1 MKSKLRNKFVSEKLK
16 MYSMKQSKE
25 LVIGFVFSFLRT
37 SMEILGPI
45 VIGYV
50 LNEFVAKNNI
60 SGNFLTIIKY
70 LAFYLV
76 IYVACGIFSNLSMIY
91 FELAANNVT
100 YFVQN
105 DIYKHINELPIEYF
119 DNLAAGSIVS
129 RITND
134 TMRLKIMFQL
144 ILADIATAA
153 IMIIAIYIM
162 MVVTN
167 IEVSLMLLILF
178 PLVFLIFYDYRYK
191 SAKHNNRIRHLV
203 SKINANINENI
214 NNMEII
220 QALNVKKTIK
230 DKFDKIN
237 KEIFSNNLALTK
249 LRSYGGYRA
258 IDIIGL
264 LSTVI
269 ILFYFGYG
277 HITKNYPVTVG
288 GLYIIIDYTSKIFSN
303 VSVIVTRFGDMEQA
317 YASASHIFDIM
328 KLDTIEK
335 SDGVIDKLE
344 GNIEFKNVYFAYDK
358 NDVLKNVSFKIPKS
372 TSAAFVG
379 TTGSGKS
386 TILNLILKFY
396 DVKSGEILVDGVN
409 INDLNEDVLREDFAV
424 VLQDP
429 FLFETTLKENI
440 TLDKDYSD
448 EEVINA
454 LEELGCYTLLKKG
467 LNEQIKEKG
476 SNLSQGER
484 QLISFARAYIRN
496 PRVLILDEATS
507 NIDTET
513 EQIIQQPLEKLKYSR
528 TTLIVAHRLSTIRN
542 VDKIFALSNGKII
555 ESGTH
560 DELLEKD
567 GFYKQMYD
575 EQSAN

>member
-70 LAFYLV
+70 LAIYLV

-167 IEVSLMLLILF
+167 IKVSLMLLILF

-191 SAKHNNRIRHLV
+191 SAKHNKRIRHLV

>member
-25 LVIGFVFSFLRT
+25 LVIGFVFSLLRT

-45 VIGYV
+45 VIGFV
-50 LNEFVAKNNI
+50 LNEYVAKNNI
-60 SGNFLTIIKY
+60 VGNFSSIIKY
-70 LAFYLV
+70 LAIYLV

-144 ILADIATAA
+144 ILADITTAA
-153 IMIIAIYIM
+153 IMIVAIYIM

-167 IEVSLMLLILF
+167 IKVSLMLLILF

-191 SAKHNNRIRHLV
+191 SAKHNKRIRHLV

-230 DKFDKIN
+230 NKFDKIN
-237 KEIFSNNLALTK
+237 KEIFGNNLALTK

-277 HITKNYPVTVG
+277 QITKSYPVTVG
-288 GLYIIIDYTSKIFSN
+288 GLYIIIDYNSKIFSN

-328 KLDTIEK
+328 KLDTMEK
-335 SDGVIDKLE
+335 SDGVIDGLE

-358 NDVLKNVSFKIPKS
+358 NDVLKDVSFKIPKS

-396 DVKSGEILVDGVN
+396 DVKSGEILIDGVN
-409 INDLNEDVLREDFAV
+409 INDLNEDILRENFAV

-429 FLFETTLKENI
+429 FLFETTLKETI
-440 TLDKDYSD
+440 TLDKDYTD
-448 EEVINA
+448 EEVITA

-467 LNEQIKEKG
+467 LNEPIKEKG

-496 PRVLILDEATS
+496 PRILILDEATS

-560 DELLEKD
+560 NELLLKD

-575 EQSAN
+575 EQSST

>member
-191 SAKHNNRIRHLV
+191 SAKHNKRIRHLV

-335 SDGVIDKLE
+335 SDGVIEDLK
-344 GNIEFKNVYFAYDK
+344 GDIEFNNVYFAYDK
-358 NDVLKNVSFKIPKS
+358 NDVLKDISFKIPKS

-396 DVKSGEILVDGVN
+396 DVKSGEILIDGIN
-409 INDLNEDVLREDFAV
+409 INNLNEDIMRENFAV

-448 EEVINA
+448 EEVIHA

-467 LNEQIKEKG
+467 LNEPIKEKG

-496 PRVLILDEATS
+496 PRILILDEATS

-560 DELLEKD
+560 DELLLKD

-575 EQSAN
+575 EQSSN

>member
-1 MKSKLRNKFVSEKLK
+1 MYKKFYWFLKYYKNK
-16 MYSMKQSKE
+16 
-25 LVIGFVFSFLRT
+25 
-37 SMEILGPI
+37 
-45 VIGYV
+45 
-50 LNEFVAKNNI
+50 
-60 SGNFLTIIKY
+60 
-70 LAFYLV
+70 
-76 IYVACGIFSNLSMIY
+76 
-91 FELAANNVT
+91 
-100 YFVQN
+100 
-105 DIYKHINELPIEYF
+105 
-119 DNLAAGSIVS
+119 
-129 RITND
+129 
-134 TMRLKIMFQL
+134 L
-144 ILADIATAA
+144 ILAITFLLLSDLVGLIPPYITGKLTDRVLNDSIKLKPFLIILLIDVLIIGIKYFFAMGWCYYTFRASNEIDYVTRNRLMDKYLNESMKYFQTFKTGELMNRATGDVNSLSDLMGFGTLTFFDSTVFPLFIIIIMMIVVDVRLTLVSIIPLPILAFLCLKIGRKIHEKYSIVQSTFDKLNNSVLEDVEGIRIIRVFGIKDARYFSFKNRSKMLVQKNMDVVKYRAMMAPFQRIIPA
-153 IMIIAIYIM
+153 ITFVIAIGYG
-162 MVVTN
+162 
-167 IEVSLMLLILF
+167 SYLISKNEIS
-178 PLVFLIFYDYRYK
+178 VGQ
-191 SAKHNNRIRHLV
+191 LV
-203 SKINANINENI
+203 SFTYYLNMLIWPMYALGNFINVYQQADASMDRIDNILDYKDDLDLNEDYKKVSDIESVKFENYSFKYPYAEETALENI
-214 NNMEII
+214 TFELKKNMR
-220 QALNVKKTIK
+220 V
-230 DKFDKIN
+230 
-237 KEIFSNNLALTK
+237 
-249 LRSYGGYRA
+249 A
-258 IDIIGL
+258 I
-264 LSTVI
+264 
-269 ILFYFGYG
+269 
-277 HITKNYPVTVG
+277 VG
-288 GLYIIIDYTSKIFSN
+288 K
-303 VSVIVTRFGDMEQA
+303 
-317 YASASHIFDIM
+317 
-328 KLDTIEK
+328 
-335 SDGVIDKLE
+335 
-344 GNIEFKNVYFAYDK
+344 
-358 NDVLKNVSFKIPKS
+358 
-372 TSAAFVG
+372 
-379 TTGSGKS
+379 TGSGKS

>member
-16 MYSMKQSKE
+16 MYSIKQSKE
-25 LVIGFVFSFLRT
+25 LIIGFVFSLLRT
-37 SMEILGPI
+37 AMEILGPI
-45 VIGYV
+45 VIGFV
-50 LNEFVAKNNI
+50 LNEYIAKNKI
-60 SGNFLTIIKY
+60 VGNFSTIVKY
-70 LAFYLV
+70 LAIYLV

-144 ILADIATAA
+144 ILADITTAA

-167 IEVSLMLLILF
+167 LKVSLMLLILF
-178 PLVFLIFYDYRYK
+178 PLVFFIFYDYRFK
-191 SAKHNNRIRHLV
+191 SAKHNKRIRHLV
-203 SKINANINENI
+203 SKINASINENI

-220 QALNVKKTIK
+220 QALNVKETIK
-230 DKFDKIN
+230 EKFDKIN
-237 KEIFSNNLALTK
+237 KEIFDNNIALTK

-277 HITKNYPVTVG
+277 QITKSYPVTVG

-328 KLDTIEK
+328 KLDKIEK
-335 SDGVIDKLE
+335 SEGVIENVD

-358 NDVLKNVSFKIPKS
+358 NDVLKDISFKIHKS

-396 DVKSGEILVDGVN
+396 DVKSGEILIDGEN
-409 INDLNEDVLREDFAV
+409 INNLNEDILRENFAV

-440 TLDKDYSD
+440 TLDKEYSD
-448 EEVINA
+448 EEVIKA

-467 LNEQIKEKG
+467 LNEPIKEKG

-496 PRVLILDEATS
+496 PKILILDEATS

-513 EQIIQQPLEKLKYSR
+513 EQIIQKPLEKLKYSR

-560 DELLEKD
+560 EELLSKE
-567 GFYKQMYD
+567 GFYKQMYE
-575 EQSAN
+575 EQSSI

>member
-50 LNEFVAKNNI
+50 LNEFVVKNNI

-191 SAKHNNRIRHLV
+191 SAKHNKRIRHLV

>member
-25 LVIGFVFSFLRT
+25 LVIGFVFSLLRT

-45 VIGYV
+45 VIGFV

-60 SGNFLTIIKY
+60 VGNFSSIIKY
-70 LAFYLV
+70 LAIYLV

-144 ILADIATAA
+144 ILADITTAA
-153 IMIIAIYIM
+153 IMIVAIYIM

-167 IEVSLMLLILF
+167 IKVSLMLLILF

-191 SAKHNNRIRHLV
+191 SAKHNKRIRHLV

-230 DKFDKIN
+230 NKFDKIN
-237 KEIFSNNLALTK
+237 KEIFDNNLALTK

-264 LSTVI
+264 LSTII

-277 HITKNYPVTVG
+277 QITKSYPVTVG

-328 KLDTIEK
+328 KLDKIEK
-335 SDGVIDKLE
+335 SDGVIDVLE

-358 NDVLKNVSFKIPKS
+358 NDVLKDVSFKIPKS

-396 DVKSGEILVDGVN
+396 DVKSGEILIDGVN
-409 INDLNEDVLREDFAV
+409 INNLNEDILRENFAV

-429 FLFETTLKENI
+429 FLFKTTLKENI

-467 LNEQIKEKG
+467 LNEPIKEKG

-496 PRVLILDEATS
+496 PRILILDEATS

-560 DELLEKD
+560 DELLLKD

-575 EQSAN
+575 EQSSI

>member
-191 SAKHNNRIRHLV
+191 SAKHNKRIRHLV

-358 NDVLKNVSFKIPKS
+358 NDVLKNISFKIPKS

-409 INDLNEDVLREDFAV
+409 INDLNEDVLKEDFAV

>member
-91 FELAANNVT
+91 FELTANNVT

-191 SAKHNNRIRHLV
+191 SAKHNKRIRHLV

-335 SDGVIDKLE
+335 SDGVIEDLK
-344 GNIEFKNVYFAYDK
+344 GDIEFKNVYFAYDK
-358 NDVLKNVSFKIPKS
+358 SDVLKDISFKIPKS

-396 DVKSGEILVDGVN
+396 DVKSGEILIDGVN
-409 INDLNEDVLREDFAV
+409 INNLNEDIMRENFAV

-448 EEVINA
+448 EEVIHA
-454 LEELGCYTLLKKG
+454 LEGLGCYTLLKKG
-467 LNEQIKEKG
+467 LNEPIKEKG

-496 PRVLILDEATS
+496 PRILILDEATS

-560 DELLEKD
+560 DELLLKD

-575 EQSAN
+575 EQSSI

>member
-25 LVIGFVFSFLRT
+25 LVIGFVFSLLRT

-45 VIGYV
+45 VIGFV

-60 SGNFLTIIKY
+60 VGNFSSIIKY
-70 LAFYLV
+70 LAIYLV

-167 IEVSLMLLILF
+167 IKVSLMLLILF
-178 PLVFLIFYDYRYK
+178 PLVFIIFYDYRYK
-191 SAKHNNRIRHLV
+191 SAKHNKRIRHLV

-237 KEIFSNNLALTK
+237 KEIFDNNLALTK

-277 HITKNYPVTVG
+277 QITKSYPVTVG

-409 INDLNEDVLREDFAV
+409 INDLNEDILRENFAV

-467 LNEQIKEKG
+467 INEQIKEKG

-513 EQIIQQPLEKLKYSR
+513 EQIIQQPLEKLKYLR

>member
-1 MKSKLRNKFVSEKLK
+1 
-16 MYSMKQSKE
+16 
-25 LVIGFVFSFLRT
+25 
-37 SMEILGPI
+37 
-45 VIGYV
+45 
-50 LNEFVAKNNI
+50 
-60 SGNFLTIIKY
+60 
-70 LAFYLV
+70 
-76 IYVACGIFSNLSMIY
+76 
-91 FELAANNVT
+91 
-100 YFVQN
+100 
-105 DIYKHINELPIEYF
+105 
-119 DNLAAGSIVS
+119 
-129 RITND
+129 
-134 TMRLKIMFQL
+134 
-144 ILADIATAA
+144 ADITTAT
-153 IMIIAIYIM
+153 IMIVAIYIM

-167 IEVSLMLLILF
+167 IKVSLMLLILF

-191 SAKHNNRIRHLV
+191 SAKHNKRIRHLV

-230 DKFDKIN
+230 NKFDKIN
-237 KEIFSNNLALTK
+237 KEIFDNNLALTK

-277 HITKNYPVTVG
+277 QITKSYPVTVG

-335 SDGVIDKLE
+335 SDGVIDGLE

-358 NDVLKNVSFKIPKS
+358 NDVLKDVSFKIPKS

-396 DVKSGEILVDGVN
+396 DVKSGEILIDGVN
-409 INDLNEDVLREDFAV
+409 INDLNEDILRENFAV

-440 TLDKDYSD
+440 TLDKDYTD
-448 EEVINA
+448 EEVITA

-467 LNEQIKEKG
+467 LNEPIKEKG

-496 PRVLILDEATS
+496 PRILILDEATS

-560 DELLEKD
+560 DELLLKD

-575 EQSAN
+575 EQSSI

>member
-70 LAFYLV
+70 LAIYLV

-191 SAKHNNRIRHLV
+191 SAKHNKRIRHLV

>member
-91 FELAANNVT
+91 FELTANNVT

-191 SAKHNNRIRHLV
+191 SAKHNKRIRHLV

>member
-167 IEVSLMLLILF
+167 IKVSLMLLILF

-191 SAKHNNRIRHLV
+191 SAKHNKRIRHLV

>member
-25 LVIGFVFSFLRT
+25 LVIGFVFYFLRT

-191 SAKHNNRIRHLV
+191 SAKHNKRIRHLV

>member
-25 LVIGFVFSFLRT
+25 LVIGFVFSLLRT

-45 VIGYV
+45 VIGFV

-60 SGNFLTIIKY
+60 VGNFSSIIKY
-70 LAFYLV
+70 LAIYLV
-76 IYVACGIFSNLSMIY
+76 IYVVCGIFSNLSMIY

-144 ILADIATAA
+144 ILADITTAA

-167 IEVSLMLLILF
+167 IKVSLMLLILF

-191 SAKHNNRIRHLV
+191 SAKHNKRIRHLV

-230 DKFDKIN
+230 NKFDKIN
-237 KEIFSNNLALTK
+237 KEIFDNNLALTK

-277 HITKNYPVTVG
+277 QITKSYPVTVG

-328 KLDTIEK
+328 KLDTIVK
-335 SDGVIDKLE
+335 SDGVIEDLK
-344 GNIEFKNVYFAYDK
+344 GDIEFKNVYFAYDK
-358 NDVLKNVSFKIPKS
+358 NDVLKDISFKIPKS

-396 DVKSGEILVDGVN
+396 DVKSGEILIDGVN
-409 INDLNEDVLREDFAV
+409 INNLNEDILRENFAV

-448 EEVINA
+448 EEVIQA

-467 LNEQIKEKG
+467 LNEPIKEKG

-496 PRVLILDEATS
+496 PRILILDEATS

-560 DELLEKD
+560 DELLLKD

-575 EQSAN
+575 EQSSI

>member
-191 SAKHNNRIRHLV
+191 SAKHNKRIRHLV

-288 GLYIIIDYTSKIFSN
+288 GLYIIVDYTSKIFSN

-409 INDLNEDVLREDFAV
+409 IDDLNEDVLREDFAV

-528 TTLIVAHRLSTIRN
+528 TTLIVDHRLSTIRN

>member
-25 LVIGFVFSFLRT
+25 LVIGFVFSLLRT

-45 VIGYV
+45 VIGFV
-50 LNEFVAKNNI
+50 LNEYVAKNNMV
-60 SGNFLTIIKY
+60 GNFSSIIKY
-70 LAFYLV
+70 LAIYLV

-144 ILADIATAA
+144 ILADITTAT
-153 IMIIAIYIM
+153 IMIVAIYIM

-167 IEVSLMLLILF
+167 IKVSLMLLILF

-191 SAKHNNRIRHLV
+191 SAKHNKRIRHLV

-230 DKFDKIN
+230 NKFDKIN
-237 KEIFSNNLALTK
+237 KEIFDNNLALTK

-277 HITKNYPVTVG
+277 QITKSYPVTVG

-335 SDGVIDKLE
+335 SDGVIDGLE

-358 NDVLKNVSFKIPKS
+358 NDVLKDVSFKIPKS

-396 DVKSGEILVDGVN
+396 DVKSGEILIDGVN
-409 INDLNEDVLREDFAV
+409 INDLNEDILRENFAV

-440 TLDKDYSD
+440 TLDKDYTD
-448 EEVINA
+448 EEVITA

-467 LNEQIKEKG
+467 LNEPIKEKG

-496 PRVLILDEATS
+496 PRILILDEATS

-513 EQIIQQPLEKLKYSR
+513 EQIIQQPLEK
-528 TTLIVAHRLSTIRN
+528 I
-542 VDKIFALSNGKII
+542 KIFKNYIDSCSQII
-555 ESGTH
+555 
-560 DELLEKD
+560 
-567 GFYKQMYD
+567 Y
-575 EQSAN
+575 N

>member
-70 LAFYLV
+70 LDFYLV

-191 SAKHNNRIRHLV
+191 SAKHNKRIRHLV

>member
-70 LAFYLV
+70 LAIYLV

-167 IEVSLMLLILF
+167 IKVSLMLLILF

-191 SAKHNNRIRHLV
+191 SAKHNKRIRHLV

-237 KEIFSNNLALTK
+237 KEIFSNKLALTK

-269 ILFYFGYG
+269 ILFYFGYVQ
-277 HITKNYPVTVG
+277 ITKNYPVTVG

>member
-1 MKSKLRNKFVSEKLK
+1 MKSKLSNKFVSEKLK

-191 SAKHNNRIRHLV
+191 SAKHNKRIRHLV

>member
-70 LAFYLV
+70 LAICLV

-167 IEVSLMLLILF
+167 IKVSLMLLILF

-191 SAKHNNRIRHLV
+191 SAKHNKRIRHLV

-476 SNLSQGER
+476 SNLSQGK
-484 QLISFARAYIRN
+484 
-496 PRVLILDEATS
+496 T
-507 NIDTET
+507 ID
-513 EQIIQQPLEKLKYSR
+513 
-528 TTLIVAHRLSTIRN
+528 
-542 VDKIFALSNGKII
+542 IFCKSL
-555 ESGTH
+555 
-560 DELLEKD
+560 
-567 GFYKQMYD
+567 Y
-575 EQSAN
+575 

>member
-1 MKSKLRNKFVSEKLK
+1 MKSKLRDKFVSEKLK

-25 LVIGFVFSFLRT
+25 LTIGLAFSLLRT

-45 VIGYV
+45 VIGFV
-50 LNEFVAKNNI
+50 LNKFIATNNI
-60 SGNFLTIIKY
+60 IGNFANIFKY
-70 LAFYLV
+70 LALYLL
-76 IYVACGIFSNLSMIY
+76 IYVGCGIFSNLSMVY
-91 FELAANNVT
+91 FELAANKIT
-100 YFVQN
+100 YHVQN
-105 DIYKHINELPIEYF
+105 DIYKHINNLPIEYF

-134 TMRLKIMFQL
+134 TMRLKVMFQL
-144 ILADIATAA
+144 ILSDIVTAV
-153 IMIIAIYIM
+153 IMIVSIYVM

-167 IEVSLMLLILF
+167 IKVSALLLILF
-178 PLVFLIFYDYRYK
+178 PLVFIIFYDYRFK
-191 SAKHNNRIRHLV
+191 SAKHNKNIRKSV
-203 SKINANINENI
+203 SNINANINENI

-220 QALNVKKTIK
+220 RALNVEKTIK
-230 DKFDKIN
+230 EKFDIIN
-237 KEIFSNNLALTK
+237 KDIFSNSLSLTK

-277 HITKNYPVTVG
+277 QITQKYPVTVG

-303 VSVIVTRFGDMEQA
+303 VSVVVTRFGDMEQA
-317 YASASHIFDIM
+317 YASASHIFDIL
-328 KLDTIEK
+328 KLNKIEK
-335 SDGVIDKLE
+335 ASGIIDDIE

-396 DVKSGEILVDGVN
+396 DVRSGEILIDGHN
-409 INDLNEDVLREDFAV
+409 INDLNEDILREDFAV

-440 TLDKDYSD
+440 TLDKDYTD
-448 EEVINA
+448 EQVIQA
-454 LEELGCYTLLKKG
+454 LEELGCYTLLKRG

-496 PRVLILDEATS
+496 PKILILDEATS

-542 VDKIFALSNGKII
+542 ADNIFVLSNGVIK

-560 DELLEKD
+560 DELIAEN
-567 GFYKQMYD
+567 GFYKRMYD
-575 EQSAN
+575 EQTVN

>member
-191 SAKHNNRIRHLV
+191 SAKHNKRIRHLV

-220 QALNVKKTIK
+220 QALNAKKTIK